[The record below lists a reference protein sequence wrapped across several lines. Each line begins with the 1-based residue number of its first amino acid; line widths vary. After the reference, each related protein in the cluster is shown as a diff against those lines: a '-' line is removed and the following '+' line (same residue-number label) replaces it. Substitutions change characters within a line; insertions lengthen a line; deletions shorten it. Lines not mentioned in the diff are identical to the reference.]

1 MRNLPARSHCI
12 QTSKRQ
18 PVTKPIK
25 IRLRLNNSQPN
36 QSIPTPHP
44 EPTPAAR
51 ATSKAPTRWSQ
62 PSRAPRPSSSTTVL
76 PPLLPQDL
84 LPDPAAASAPLAL
97 GPNVPFSELAP
108 KKPARKCGR
117 PHKPII
123 SDRKFQPAPLSGVDW
138 ERIAARL
145 AANWKA
151 HFTAKNVKFQAQN
164 PGNPR
169 KSLLIDLGN
178 LGSSSSD

>member
-36 QSIPTPHP
+36 QSIPTPPP

-51 ATSKAPTRWSQ
+51 ATSKAPTRRSQ

-76 PPLLPQDL
+76 PPPLPQDSL
-84 LPDPAAASAPLAL
+84 LDPAAASAPLAL
-97 GPNVPFSELAP
+97 GPNVPSSELAP
-108 KKPARKCGR
+108 KKPAKKRGC
-117 PHKPII
+117 PQKPII
-123 SDRKFQPAPLSGVDW
+123 SNSKFQPAPLSGADW
-138 ERIAARL
+138 ERIAARS

-151 HFTAKNVKFQAQN
+151 HFTAENVKFQAQN

-178 LGSSSSD
+178 LALSSSD